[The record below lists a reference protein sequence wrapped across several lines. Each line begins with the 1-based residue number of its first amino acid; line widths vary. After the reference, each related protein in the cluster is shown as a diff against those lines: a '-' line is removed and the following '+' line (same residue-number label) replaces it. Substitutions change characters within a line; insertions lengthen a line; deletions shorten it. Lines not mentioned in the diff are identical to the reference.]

1 MYNSLESVPNEPF
14 KKWVTDDKQEW
25 ELGTKKTPSELITNA
40 VTLYNIAVHSKYW
53 NRPDPKDAK
62 IIALT
67 TQLEK
72 LIKTSE
78 SLALATDGKTSTK
91 PTQKPR
97 NILEEWRKKKGAA
110 TITKDGQTWHWC
122 PRHKVEGQYDGL
134 YVTHSPAD
142 HDKVMAQ
149 RKENYQNRRN
159 KKDKTK
165 TSGQKS
171 GGDKQRLTLSNNL
184 IACLLT
190 HSTLTSAQA
199 DALIQEAESKTED
212 FQ

>member
-25 ELGTKKTPSELITNA
+25 ELGTKKTASELITNA